1 MGSPTATSWLLTL
14 KRLVSYSREGIHPQ
28 CAAADADA
36 KATTSAADSNGL
48 LVLKFSSAVSHD
60 ILSFSARVLNTT
72 ASVGA
77 LNSFEG

>member
-1 MGSPTATSWLLTL
+1 VHSVIATAASYAICFLLAVASTARVKEL
-14 KRLVSYSREGIHPQ
+14 SLNPAVESTG
-28 CAAADADA
+28 
-36 KATTSAADSNGL
+36 
-48 LVLKFSSAVSHD
+48 AVSHD